1 MEIRI
6 CPRNDGNF
14 VPEMVNSRCP
24 NPLRVGPLVTISSFL
39 RVSIA
44 ILVLATSACSS
55 FAGRLADDL
64 NDAIQAQND
73 LSTVRDGAPAYLL
86 MIDGLIEGDPK
97 NVGLLLTGARLYGA
111 YATAFVE
118 DPERNRRLS
127 ERALDY
133 ARRALCIKEKKLCAA
148 TSGSYEEFVAELDQV
163 NKRSLEVLYVYV
175 SAWAGW
181 LQAHSDDWEA
191 IAELP
196 KIRAGML
203 KVIALQD
210 DYENGAPHVYMGV
223 IETLLPPALGGKP
236 EVARGHFETAIEQS
250 QGKNLMV
257 KVLFA
262 RHYARLVFDRELH
275 DELLYSVVDS
285 KRDEPGY
292 TLVNTLARSQA
303 SELLATADEYF

>member
-1 MEIRI
+1 M
-6 CPRNDGNF
+6 
-14 VPEMVNSRCP
+14 
-24 NPLRVGPLVTISSFL
+24 TSSGFFRL
-39 RVSIA
+39 SVA
-44 ILVLATSACSS
+44 ILVLATGACTS
-55 FAGRLADDL
+55 FAARMADDL

-86 MIDGLIEGDPK
+86 MVDGLIEGYP
-97 NVGLLLTGARLYGA
+97 NSVTLLLTGARLYGA
-111 YATAFVE
+111 YASAFVE
-118 DPERNRRLS
+118 EPQRNRRLS
-127 ERALDY
+127 DRALDY
-133 ARRALCIKEKKLCAA
+133 ARRALCIKEKQLCLA
-148 TSGSYEEFVAELDQV
+148 TNGSYEDFVAALAQV
-163 NKRSLEVLYVYV
+163 KKNSLEVLYVFV

-181 LQAHSDDWEA
+181 LQAHSDDWVA

-210 DYENGAPHVYMGV
+210 DYENGAPHAYMGV

-236 EVARGHFETAIEQS
+236 EVGRKHFETAIEQS

-262 RHYARLVFDRELH
+262 RHYARLVFDRDLH
-275 DELLYSVVDS
+275 DELLYSVINT
-285 KRDEPGY
+285 KPEEPGY
-292 TLVNTLARSQA
+292 TLVNTLAQSQA